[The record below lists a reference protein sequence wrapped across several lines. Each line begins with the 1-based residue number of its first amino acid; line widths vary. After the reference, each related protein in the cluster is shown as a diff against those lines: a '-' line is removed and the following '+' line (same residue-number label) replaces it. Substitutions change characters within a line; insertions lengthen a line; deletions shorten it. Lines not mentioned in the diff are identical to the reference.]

1 MSDGS
6 HVILLSND
14 NQMVFLIKRTD
25 YPVWDIT
32 GGGVEEAETP
42 KEAALR
48 EAKEETSFEIEI
60 SDLIIEYEIVGNN
73 DQVIRKEYLYEGYIK
88 RGEYTPE
95 FTGNIGRWFQ
105 VNNLPLSVTKAT
117 KRKIS
122 DLSKYSSQQNI
133 IIKYKRNFLKDNL
146 HLMILHPIFTI
157 KNLRKILKKSR

>member
-32 GGGVEEAETP
+32 GGGVEETETP
-42 KEAALR
+42 
-48 EAKEETSFEIEI
+48 KEETSFEIEI

-146 HLMILHPIFTI
+146 HLMILHTIFTI